1 MSDQELEARRE
12 LLEKELGEVLCE
24 LWEHLLRIWPEAVV
38 VETMMLLG
46 LGVLSGAYTPHQ
58 VIERLGLDKNKVY
71 KSLGAETA
79 AQWRRVIQE
88 LGDEALVHA
97 VGNALGKSAATRS
110 RICLTVL
117 LDDSLFRRYA
127 RQMAS
132 IFKWWGGAFKAVRKG
147 HDVLGLMI
155 EVEGQVFIL
164 DWVVVSK
171 CGRKR
176 KPRWKYAIEMLS
188 ESQRRMKD
196 AGIDPALF
204 GLAMDWWYGQVKE
217 LGTAAAEMGLTVV
230 SEPAINEQFSVGG
243 QKQTVEELKAAFRV
257 QSHWGGFPT
266 QRLRATSNTFGEV
279 ILVLFKE
286 GDTLTLLMA
295 KVEKEHQAQR
305 ELRALPVIRIH
316 KQRHWIEQNWRWQ
329 KSQLRTGK
337 IQVRKGHKP
346 KAGYTCRMVTY
357 AILGELQR
365 RLRRVRAIGRQ
376 SIGTLLSWYQRLG
389 SAFRVLAQ
397 SLQGQFAHLIPDL
410 MAAIP
415 RNRSIFRTSP
425 QENPW
430 ESYVKEQN

>member
-1 MSDQELEARRE
+1 MSDRELEARRE
-12 LLEKELGEVLCE
+12 LLEKELGEVLSE
-24 LWEHLLRIWPEAVV
+24 LWEQLLQIWPDAVV

-58 VIERLGLDKNKVY
+58 VIERLGLDKNKLY
-71 KSLGAETA
+71 KALGAETA
-79 AQWRRVIQE
+79 AEWRRVIQE
-88 LGDEALVHA
+88 LGYEALLFA
-97 VGNALGKSAATRS
+97 VRGVSEKSAATRS
-110 RICLTVL
+110 RVCLTVI

-155 EVEGQVFIL
+155 EVDGQVFIL

-176 KPRWKYAIEMLS
+176 KPRWKYAIEMLQ
-188 ESQRRMKD
+188 EFERRMQA

-204 GLAMDWWYGQVKE
+204 GLAMDWWYGQTKALVN
-217 LGTAAAEMGLTVV
+217 TAVEMGLTVV
-230 SEPAINEQFSVGG
+230 SEPAINEIFSVGR
-243 QKQTVEELKAAFRV
+243 QKQTVEELKAHFRV

-266 QRLRATSNTFGEV
+266 QRLRATSETFGEV
-279 ILVLFKE
+279 LLVLFKE

-295 KVEKEHQAQR
+295 KVQKEKQAQH

-337 IQVRKGHKP
+337 LQVRTGHKP

-357 AILGELQR
+357 AILVELQR
-365 RLRRVRAIGRQ
+365 RVRTYRAIGRQ

-389 SAFRVLAQ
+389 SAFRVLAER
-397 SLQGQFAHLIPDL
+397 LQGQFSHLIPDL

-415 RNRSIFRTSP
+415 
-425 QENPW
+425 
-430 ESYVKEQN
+430 

>member
-12 LLEKELGEVLCE
+12 LLEKELGEVLSE
-24 LWEHLLRIWPEAVV
+24 LWEQLLQIWPDAVV

-58 VIERLGLDKNKVY
+58 VIERLGLDKNKLY
-71 KSLGAETA
+71 KALGAETA
-79 AQWRRVIQE
+79 AEWRRVIQE
-88 LGDEALVHA
+88 LGYEALLFA
-97 VGNALGKSAATRS
+97 VRGVSEKSAATRS
-110 RICLTVL
+110 RVCLTVI

-132 IFKWWGGAFKAVRKG
+132 IFKWWSGAFKAVRKG

-155 EVEGQVFIL
+155 EVDGQVFIL

-188 ESQRRMKD
+188 EFERRMQA

-204 GLAMDWWYGQVKE
+204 GLAMDWWYGQTKE
-217 LGTAAAEMGLTVV
+217 LVNAAVEMGLTVV
-230 SEPAINEQFSVGG
+230 SEPAINEIFSVGG
-243 QKQTVEELKAAFRV
+243 EKQTVEELKAHFRV

-266 QRLRATSNTFGEV
+266 QRLRATSETFGEV
-279 ILVLFKE
+279 LLVLFKE

-295 KVEKEHQAQR
+295 KVQQEKQAQH

-337 IQVRKGHKP
+337 IQVRTGHKP

-357 AILGELQR
+357 AILGELQH

-389 SAFRVLAQ
+389 SAFRVLAE
-397 SLQGQFAHLIPDL
+397 SLQGQFSHLIPDL

-415 RNRSIFRTSP
+415 
-425 QENPW
+425 
-430 ESYVKEQN
+430 

>member
-1 MSDQELEARRE
+1 MSEQELEARRE

-24 LWEHLLRIWPEAVV
+24 LWEQLLRIWPEAVV

-58 VIERLGLDKNKVY
+58 VIERLGLDKNKLY
-71 KSLGAETA
+71 KALGAETSA
-79 AQWRRVIQE
+79 EWRRVIQE
-88 LGDEALVHA
+88 LGYEALLHA
-97 VGNALGKSAATRS
+97 VGNVLGKSAATRS
-110 RICLTVL
+110 RVCLTII

-132 IFKWWGGAFKAVRKG
+132 IFKWGSGAFKAVRKG

-155 EVEGQVFIL
+155 EVDGQVFIL

-176 KPRWKYAIEMLS
+176 KPRWKYAIEMLQ
-188 ESQRRMKD
+188 EFARRMQD

-204 GLAMDWWYGQVKE
+204 GLAMDWGYGQVKE
-217 LGTAAAEMGLTVV
+217 VVNAAAEMGLTVV
-230 SEPAINEQFSVGG
+230 SEPAINEIFSVGG
-243 QKQTVEELKAAFRV
+243 QEQTVKELKAHFRV

-266 QRLRATSNTFGEV
+266 QRLRATSTTFGEV
-279 ILVLFKE
+279 LLVLFKE
-286 GDTLTLLMA
+286 GDTLTVLMA
-295 KVEKEHQAQR
+295 KAQQENQAQR

-316 KQRHWIEQNWRWQ
+316 KQRHWIEQTWRWQ

-365 RLRRVRAIGRQ
+365 RVRRYRTIGRQ

-389 SAFRVLAQ
+389 SAFRVLAWR
-397 SLQGQFAHLIPDL
+397 LQEHFSHLIPDL
-410 MAAIP
+410 GAAIP
-415 RNRSIFRTSP
+415 
-425 QENPW
+425 
-430 ESYVKEQN
+430 